1 VAKNYRLTTKAGDDI
16 AGIVRYIADNNPAAA
31 RKVRAAIM
39 EAFPKL
45 GENPYLGHKREDLT
59 MKPVRFWLVAKN
71 YLVVYDP
78 APRPVAI
85 LHIFPADRDVAFLL
99 AQSFR

>member
-1 VAKNYRLTTKAGDDI
+1 MAKNYRLTTKAGDDI
-16 AGIVRYIADNNPAAA
+16 AGIVRYIADDNPAAA
-31 RKVRAAIM
+31 RNVKAAILD
-39 EAFPKL
+39 ALPKL
-45 GENPYLGHKREDLT
+45 GDNPYLGQKREDLT

-78 APRPVAI
+78 AARPVTI

-99 AQSFR
+99 AQSFK